1 MFETAGATSP
11 ENGRHIAFTE
21 AQKRHY
27 RLAGSTAVPRAPMT
41 RMQGRRKMGICALL
55 PPMPRARL
63 DSSMADSTTPRP
75 STPYALAGSTAER
88 YRLPLRGRGAEAQV
102 IEQGIKAAISGNRAI
117 TVFSGDPG
125 IGKTRLLQHAY
136 EKAMALGCLAMI
148 VAPDI
153 DSSMTPL
160 GALVDATTRDE
171 TPLVARSDLETALQS
186 PTAPHYWATR
196 VIADALE
203 AAASKSGAV
212 VIVDDL
218 QWLDAGSLAAIT
230 TLIND
235 LQGIPVY
242 WLLATRTG
250 RYSTAHQRFLSQF
263 ADGPSYLGI
272 EPLNA
277 EAVWTMTND
286 ALGCSPGPG
295 VQRAIER
302 AQGLPLV
309 VLELLRGLEE
319 DGLLVPVRGGV
330 DVESEVLPARFG
342 SSARERLRQVS
353 HDALRIAQI
362 GSMYGREFPISGVL
376 DALGQTAIAAAPAIQ
391 ELLDLGF
398 IVDSGTSLAFRH
410 DTVQSAA
417 WDSMSPTLRRA
428 MTREVIHK
436 RLEEGEP
443 IAALAATIATV
454 ADSGDDGSIE
464 LLLDAAVQL
473 SASDIK
479 GAADLITQGARI
491 AVGRPT
497 HAERIARLLPIVLA
511 AGRTQQATDIS
522 NALAPVLGTDSL
534 ALVHLAMAR
543 QLTESD
549 FDGAIAETTL
559 ALAIPGIAESTKVQ
573 LLAVRALNFANK
585 ADAVGLRDSLEQARH
600 IADPDRDTL
609 SLATIDA
616 TESVLLFNQDQ
627 FRAADRLQR
636 QAVDQITR
644 AGSIPGLWLP
654 EGLWMAFMR
663 NSLGHCAEA
672 IKLTQKG
679 LAEAS
684 AANNVIAETYWRM
697 VFTRSL
703 YDYGRLED
711 ARTQAETVLELATQV
726 GLGDFTN
733 ATAGIVLH
741 RIALH
746 TGDVELRESVLPRVQ
761 QLADGVGLTRTGTW
775 HLALEAFD
783 QGRADAARKYV
794 DTALCSLREPI
805 PSMTTPADFADDLM
819 LSLICR
825 QVDDRAGLDLIV
837 EVAHERAKRNP
848 DNNLVVAMAT
858 ATRGVRE
865 SSATTLLEAAD
876 QLQHVNRPLV
886 MARVLETAGT
896 VDPSA
901 ETATTS
907 LDHALRLYDELGAA
921 RDATRVLQALRSRG
935 VSKRLRAASADTNGL
950 STREHQVAERVAA
963 GLTTQQI
970 AEDLMVS
977 PHTVVTHIR
986 HIYTKWGLNTRRE
999 VADRFR
1005 RRGL

>member
-1 MFETAGATSP
+1 MTPEPDWRKLTQCATHTDALSWL
-11 ENGRHIAFTE
+11 GR
-21 AQKRHY
+21 
-27 RLAGSTAVPRAPMT
+27 
-41 RMQGRRKMGICALL
+41 
-55 PPMPRARL
+55 
-63 DSSMADSTTPRP
+63 SMADPTSPRP
-75 STPYALAGSTAER
+75 SAHQALAGSTAER
-88 YRLPLRGRGAEAQV
+88 YCLPLRGRRAEACA
-102 IEQGIKAAISGNRAI
+102 IELGIDAVQSGNRA
-117 TVFSGDPG
+117 TTMLSGDAG

-136 EKAMALGCLAMI
+136 EKATSQGCFAMI

-160 GALVDATTRDE
+160 GALIDAATRIGS
-171 TPLVARSDLETALQS
+171 PRVARGDLEAARRS
-186 PTAPHYWATR
+186 ATAPQYWATR

-203 AAASKSGAV
+203 AAASESGAV
-212 VIVDDL
+212 VIIDDV
-218 QWLDAGSLAAIT
+218 QWLDAGSLATISA
-230 TLIND
+230 LIND
-235 LQGIPVY
+235 LQGVPVY
-242 WLLATRTG
+242 WLMATRTG
-250 RYSTAHQRFLSQF
+250 RYGSAHQRFMAQF
-263 ADGPSYLGI
+263 VDSPTYVSV
-272 EPLNA
+272 EPLDA
-277 EAVWTMTND
+277 DAVWAMTSD
-286 ALGCSPGPG
+286 ALGSAPGPG
-295 VQRAIER
+295 VQSAVER
-302 AQGLPLV
+302 AEGLPLV

-330 DVESEVLPARFG
+330 DLESEALPARFG
-342 SSARERLRQVS
+342 SSARERLHQLS
-353 HDALRIAQI
+353 PQALRFAQI
-362 GSMYGREFPISGVL
+362 GSLYGREFPLGGVL
-376 DALGQTAIAAAPAIQ
+376 DALGQTAITAAPAIQ

-398 IVDSGTSLAFRH
+398 IVDTGSSLAFRH

-417 WDSMSPTLRRA
+417 WNSLSPTLRRA
-428 MTREVIHK
+428 MTREIIHA
-436 RLEEGEP
+436 RLDAGED
-443 IAALAATIATV
+443 IAALAALVASV
-454 ADSGDDGSIE
+454 ADSADDDSIE
-464 LLLDAAVQL
+464 LLLDAAREL
-473 SASDIK
+473 SITDIK
-479 GAADLITQGARI
+479 GAADLIIEGARLADRRTI
-491 AVGRPT
+491 
-497 HAERIARLLPIVLA
+497 HAEHIARLLPVVLS
-511 AGRTQQATDIS
+511 AGRIQEAVDIS
-522 NALAPVLGTDSL
+522 NALAPVLGPDSR
-534 ALVHLAMAR
+534 AVVHLAIAR

-559 ALAIPGIAESTKVQ
+559 ALATAGISEPTKVQ
-573 LLAVRALNFANK
+573 ILAVRALNYANK
-585 ADAVGLRDSLEQARH
+585 ADAAGLRDSLQQARA
-600 IADPDRDTL
+600 IADTDRDTL
-609 SLATIDA
+609 ALATIDA

-636 QAVDQITR
+636 QAIEQITR

-672 IKLTQKG
+672 TKLIEKG

-697 VFTRSL
+697 VYTRAL
-703 YDYGRLED
+703 YDYGRLEN
-711 ARTQAETVLELATQV
+711 ARTQAETVLELATQL

-746 TGDVELRESVLPRVQ
+746 TGDVELRETVLPRVQ
-761 QLADGVGLTRTGTW
+761 QLAEGVGLRRTGNW

-783 QGRADAARKYV
+783 QGRVGAARDYA

-825 QVDDRAGLDLIV
+825 HVDDSAALDLIV
-837 EVAHERAKRNP
+837 DVAHERATQNP
-848 DNNLVVAMAT
+848 DNNLVLAMAT
-858 ATRGVRE
+858 ATRGVRDG
-865 SSATTLLEAAD
+865 SATILLEAAD

-935 VSKRLRAASADTNGL
+935 VSKRLKTASADTNGL
-950 STREHQVAERVAA
+950 SIREHQVAERIAA

-977 PHTVVTHIR
+977 PHTIVTHIR

-1005 RRGL
+1005 RRAGVT

>member
-1 MFETAGATSP
+1 
-11 ENGRHIAFTE
+11 
-21 AQKRHY
+21 
-27 RLAGSTAVPRAPMT
+27 
-41 RMQGRRKMGICALL
+41 
-55 PPMPRARL
+55 MPRARL
-63 DSSMADSTTPRP
+63 DSSITDSTTRP
-75 STPYALAGSTAER
+75 SAPHALAGSTAER
-88 YRLPLRGRGAEAQV
+88 YRLPLRGRAAEAQV
-102 IEQGIKAAISGNRAI
+102 IAQGINAAISGNRAI

-136 EKAMALGCLAMI
+136 EKATSLNCHAMI

-160 GALVDATTRDE
+160 GALVNAATRNE
-171 TPLVARSDLETALQS
+171 MPLVARSDLEAALRA

-203 AAASKSGAV
+203 AAASESGAV

-218 QWLDAGSLAAIT
+218 QWLDAGSLATIT
-230 TLIND
+230 ALIND
-235 LQGIPVY
+235 LQGVPVY
-242 WLLATRTG
+242 WLMATRTG
-250 RYSTAHQRFLSQF
+250 RYGVAHQRFIAQF
-263 ADGPSYLGI
+263 VDDSSSYVGV
-272 EPLNA
+272 EPLDA
-277 EAVWTMTND
+277 EAVWAMTSD
-286 ALGCSPGPG
+286 ALGSAPGPR
-295 VQRAIER
+295 VQSAVER
-302 AQGLPLV
+302 AEGLPLV

-330 DVESEVLPARFG
+330 DLESDALPARFG
-342 SSARERLRQVS
+342 SSASERLHQLS
-353 HDALRIAQI
+353 PEALRFAQI
-362 GSMYGREFPISGVL
+362 GSLYGREFPIGGVL
-376 DALGQTAIAAAPAIQ
+376 DALGQTAITAAPAVQ

-398 IVDSGTSLAFRH
+398 IIDSGTSLAFRH

-417 WDSMSPTLRRA
+417 WNSLSPTLRRA
-428 MTREVIHK
+428 MTREIIHK
-436 RLEEGEP
+436 RLAEGED
-443 IAALAATIATV
+443 IAALAALVASV
-454 ADSGDDGSIE
+454 ADSADDDSIE
-464 LLLDAAVQL
+464 LLLDAARQL
-473 SASDIK
+473 SITDIK
-479 GAADLITQGARI
+479 GAADLIIEGARLAI
-491 AVGRPT
+491 GRT
-497 HAERIARLLPIVLA
+497 IHADHIARLLPVVLS
-511 AGRTQQATDIS
+511 AGRIQEAVAIS
-522 NALAPVLGTDSL
+522 DALAPVLGPDSR
-534 ALVHLAMAR
+534 AVVHLAIAR

-559 ALAIPGIAESTKVQ
+559 ALATAGISESTKVQ
-573 LLAVRALNFANK
+573 ILAVRALNYANK
-585 ADAVGLRDSLEQARH
+585 ADAAGLRDSLQQARA
-600 IADPDRDTL
+600 IADVDRDTL
-609 SLATIDA
+609 ALATIDA

-636 QAVDQITR
+636 QAIEQITR
-644 AGSIPGLWLP
+644 AGSIAGLWLP

-663 NSLGHCAEA
+663 NSLGYYAEA
-672 IKLTQKG
+672 IKLIEKG
-679 LAEAS
+679 LAEAN

-697 VFTRSL
+697 VYTRAL

-711 ARTQAETVLELATQV
+711 ARTQAETVLELATQL

-746 TGDVELRESVLPRVQ
+746 TGDVELRETVLPRVH
-761 QLADGVGLTRTGTW
+761 QLAKGVGLRRTGNW

-783 QGRADAARKYV
+783 QGRAGAARDYA

-825 QVDDRAGLDLIV
+825 QVDDLAGLDLV
-837 EVAHERAKRNP
+837 VDVAHKRATRNP
-848 DNNLVVAMAT
+848 DNNLVVAVAT
-858 ATRGVRE
+858 ATQGVRDA
-865 SSATTLLEAAD
+865 SAATLLEAAE

-896 VDPSA
+896 IDPTA

-921 RDATRVLQALRSRG
+921 RDATRVLQTLRSRG
-935 VSKRLRAASADTNGL
+935 VSKRLKAADADTDGL
-950 STREHQVAERVAA
+950 STREHQVAERIAA

-986 HIYTKWGLNTRRE
+986 HIYTKWGLNTRRD

-1005 RRGL
+1005 RRSL